1 MNLYTVSKATRGL
14 GRYLLE
20 TCEKPSCAVSCDS
33 RIHSRDFAELTA
45 ATLAEMGIPASTST
59 ARSCRP
65 PCVLRGAPPAH
76 SAGVMV
82 TASHNPA
89 KFNGYKVYGADGC
102 QITIEAA
109 DRIYSFISAEQTLQ
123 PSLPSFQ
130 KYLDNGM
137 ISYIDDET
145 IESYY
150 QMINGLRIAPTDERL
165 HIVYS
170 PLNGTAMCR
179 CAKC

>member
-1 MNLYTVSKATRGL
+1 
-14 GRYLLE
+14 
-20 TCEKPSCAVSCDS
+20 
-33 RIHSRDFAELTA
+33 
-45 ATLAEMGIPASTST
+45 
-59 ARSCRP
+59 
-65 PCVLRGAPPAH
+65 
-76 SAGVMV
+76 MV

-170 PLNGTAMCR
+170 PLNGTGNVPVREAHGQYRRGCR
-179 CAKC
+179 RGAGDARRPFPDLPVPEPRNPRGDEAGD